1 MRFSTIAAVLA
12 AFSAAGFGY
21 ASLFSS
27 SQTSN
32 NSRVVTSWPTF
43 VDGRRVVASK
53 PEEKST
59 QLAALVANPAVV
71 GARAEQPSKIVV
83 RPAKPIPKAVTT
95 TQEKADAVEVRSA
108 AMKAWVEKRHVKSRN
123 APAVRSNNIVTGS
136 IRSSAEAVAE
146 TRSVNS
152 SAAKSV
158 AVSPSGS
165 EATKSTDTRQR
176 QPQPRLAL
184 AKWRQ
189 TTPALPVRKD
199 LSRVDL
205 AGPRASVPPLP
216 LKRPVIRQPKR
227 FASHTVRSPAR
238 PRFEP
243 RLRSAQ
249 ALRAPPPRLAPKPL
263 VRTQAVRQPKTSRKS
278 SRNAKRTR
286 LARKSPAR
294 ARRAK
299 YRARQKRLR
308 ALRRKQ
314 ALRQQR
320 LRARQARINR
330 RKNRSRRF
338 RSYRQYQAY
347 RNRVIANQIRRQR
360 YRRGIY

>member
-32 NSRVVTSWPTF
+32 NDRVVTSWPTF
-43 VDGRRVVASK
+43 VDGRRIVASK
-53 PEEKST
+53 PEEKPT
-59 QLAALVANPAVV
+59 QLAALVTSPAVV
-71 GARAEQPSKIVV
+71 GTRAEQPSKIVA
-83 RPAKPIPKAVTT
+83 RLAKPVPKAVTA
-95 TQEKADAVEVRSA
+95 TQKKADAVEVRSA

-123 APAVRSNNIVTGS
+123 APAIRNNNIVTGS

-146 TRSVNS
+146 TRSLNS

-158 AVSPSGS
+158 AVSPSVS
-165 EATKSTDTRQR
+165 EATTSPNTRQR
-176 QPQPRLAL
+176 QSQPRLAL
-184 AKWRQ
+184 AKWRH
-189 TTPALPVRKD
+189 TTPELPVRKD
-199 LSRVDL
+199 PNQTGL
-205 AGPRASVPPLP
+205 AGSRASVPPLP

-227 FASHTVRSPAR
+227 YASHTVHPPKR

-243 RLRSAQ
+243 RLRSAE
-249 ALRAPPPRLAPKPL
+249 ALQAPPPRIAPKPL
-263 VRTQAVRQPKTSRKS
+263 LRKPKVS
-278 SRNAKRTR
+278 
-286 LARKSPAR
+286 ARKTRTAR
-294 ARRAK
+294 KRNVGARRAQ
-299 YRARQKRLR
+299 YRARQRRIR